1 MDSIKKAAS
10 SYGYSYGA
18 FLKVQYGRFMTAGA
32 LESILTKAAVAN
44 AYYTDYYDGLNITD
58 EDIQNYY
65 EENKDTL
72 DTYEYSYL
80 YFTPESVDSTDEDGN
95 ELSDEEVDELKAAA
109 LADAK
114 EKAQH
119 ALDQYQ
125 DGTSIANLVEEYG
138 LTASNSGDHMTNVGS
153 SVSSTYRDELAGYE
167 NDQSGIYENGESG
180 VYVLVLHD
188 RHLNEEATAD
198 IRHILISAET
208 TKDEDGKVVAPTDE
222 AWAAAED
229 KANEILAEYQAGE
242 QTEDAFAALANKYSD
257 DAGSNTT
264 GGLYEGAYD
273 GQFVTEFNDWV
284 FDASRQSGDVD
295 IVRHEAGEDD
305 ANPYY
310 GYHIIYYVG
319 ENVPV
324 WKHTSDTAL
333 RDEQAEAWGEE
344 IQEGYTA
351 TAAGASRYV
360 GN

>member
-1 MDSIKKAAS
+1 MSDD
-10 SYGYSYGA
+10 YGSDFITVTDEDGND
-18 FLKVQYGRFMTAGA
+18 FELEHLGT

-188 RHLNEEATAD
+188 RHLNE
-198 IRHILISAET
+198 
-208 TKDEDGKVVAPTDE
+208 
-222 AWAAAED
+222 
-229 KANEILAEYQAGE
+229 
-242 QTEDAFAALANKYSD
+242 
-257 DAGSNTT
+257 
-264 GGLYEGAYD
+264 
-273 GQFVTEFNDWV
+273 
-284 FDASRQSGDVD
+284 
-295 IVRHEAGEDD
+295 
-305 ANPYY
+305 
-310 GYHIIYYVG
+310 
-319 ENVPV
+319 
-324 WKHTSDTAL
+324 
-333 RDEQAEAWGEE
+333 
-344 IQEGYTA
+344 
-351 TAAGASRYV
+351 
-360 GN
+360 

>member
-1 MDSIKKAAS
+1 M
-10 SYGYSYGA
+10 
-18 FLKVQYGRFMTAGA
+18 
-32 LESILTKAAVAN
+32 
-44 AYYTDYYDGLNITD
+44 
-58 EDIQNYY
+58 
-65 EENKDTL
+65 
-72 DTYEYSYL
+72 
-80 YFTPESVDSTDEDGN
+80 
-95 ELSDEEVDELKAAA
+95 
-109 LADAK
+109 
-114 EKAQH
+114 
-119 ALDQYQ
+119 
-125 DGTSIANLVEEYG
+125 
-138 LTASNSGDHMTNVGS
+138 
-153 SVSSTYRDELAGYE
+153 
-167 NDQSGIYENGESG
+167 
-180 VYVLVLHD
+180 LVLHD

-324 WKHTSDTAL
+324 WKQTSDTAL